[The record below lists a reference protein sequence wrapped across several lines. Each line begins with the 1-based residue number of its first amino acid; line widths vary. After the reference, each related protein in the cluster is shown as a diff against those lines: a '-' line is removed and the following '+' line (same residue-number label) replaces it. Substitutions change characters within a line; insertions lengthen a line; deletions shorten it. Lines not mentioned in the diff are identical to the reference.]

1 MKKNILHA
9 IFFDE
14 YNHWDNIVRKYDQ
27 RIRTVVQSEVN
38 KFRHC
43 GEIIRGFRLF
53 VCEGCNDVKKVA
65 FRCKGKFC
73 PICAMGETQRWSET
87 VAKDMYKT
95 VHRHIVFTID
105 EGLRKLFLLQREKLL
120 KGLMDESA
128 KIVKDYFKK
137 KGIEPGITLGLHT
150 FGSKLEFNP
159 HVHMIVTMGGLNK
172 QGEWEDYDYIPFKML
187 RIFWQNAVLKLLRRV
202 LTPVQKREFQHLLQK
217 AYSKNAEGFYV
228 NAPKRSRT
236 KITGL
241 LQYIGRYMKR
251 GPIALSRIKAY
262 DGEIVAFIYHDKRTN
277 QEKTLVMSVEEFILS
292 LTRHI
297 TDKDFKMIRHYG
309 LYSRRIKALAKK
321 IVIAFQE
328 KVKKLLFNAK
338 EMLKPKT
345 WRERI
350 IERFKEDPLKCS
362 HCGNYYEFKGT
373 VALKNGHLKVVYAN
387 DVQAHSYLKR
397 EIKRLEEETDKIE
410 KEQIYQKTFKELR
423 FNWESLQKSIEQR
436 DRELY
441 MFTMW

>member
-1 MKKNILHA
+1 M
-9 IFFDE
+9 
-14 YNHWDNIVRKYDQ
+14 R
-27 RIRTVVQSEVN
+27 
-38 KFRHC
+38 
-43 GEIIRGFRLF
+43 
-53 VCEGCNDVKKVA
+53 
-65 FRCKGKFC
+65 
-73 PICAMGETQRWSET
+73 
-87 VAKDMYKT
+87 
-95 VHRHIVFTID
+95 
-105 EGLRKLFLLQREKLL
+105 
-120 KGLMDESA
+120 
-128 KIVKDYFKK
+128 
-137 KGIEPGITLGLHT
+137 
-150 FGSKLEFNP
+150 
-159 HVHMIVTMGGLNK
+159 
-172 QGEWEDYDYIPFKML
+172 
-187 RIFWQNAVLKLLRRV
+187 
-202 LTPVQKREFQHLLQK
+202 
-217 AYSKNAEGFYV
+217 
-228 NAPKRSRT
+228 
-236 KITGL
+236 
-241 LQYIGRYMKR
+241 
-251 GPIALSRIKAY
+251 
-262 DGEIVAFIYHDKRTN
+262 
-277 QEKTLVMSVEEFILS
+277 VEEFILS

-297 TDKDFKMIRHYG
+297 PDKDFKMIRHYG

-410 KEQIYQKTFKELR
+410 KEQVYQKTFKELR
-423 FNWESLQKSIEQR
+423 FNWESLQKNIEQR